1 MVVDHQKSKLSD
13 LSSLKKHYVMKFD
26 EIFPDSLTT
35 AELAPNFFLGQR
47 LNVNELG
54 KRNMAVQALELANL
68 SSNLVFLL
76 AL

>member
-1 MVVDHQKSKLSD
+1 M
-13 LSSLKKHYVMKFD
+13 
-26 EIFPDSLTT
+26 

-54 KRNMAVQALELANL
+54 KRNMAVQVLELANL